1 MYQNYRLDAIIEV
14 KDLKKNYGDLEAVKG
29 ITLSI
34 PRGKIFGFLGP
45 NGAGKTTSLKIFVGL
60 LKATS
65 GTVHIDGLL
74 ASKNMKK
81 INCMLGLI
89 PQDLVLWED
98 LTVEENLLFV
108 GEMYQVPMKIRKEK
122 IDSLLKE
129 ISLEDKRNTLVRNLS
144 GGLKRR
150 LNIIMG
156 LVHDP
161 EIVVADEPTPGLD
174 PQSRSLVWDFLRD
187 LTRVKNKTVILTTHF
202 MDEADR
208 LSDMIAIMDHG
219 ELLVVDT
226 PENLRN
232 SIGEGDL
239 IELQFNED
247 MFIEKAANAL
257 KELIGILEVKTLGM
271 LLQIRCLNAPSRLTE
286 ILNIVTN
293 IKGLEV
299 VDMKIRKTTLED
311 VFLHLTGRALRD

>member
-1 MYQNYRLDAIIEV
+1 MDTLIVV

-60 LKATS
+60 LRATS
-65 GTVHIDGLL
+65 GEVYIDGLL
-74 ASKNMKK
+74 ASKNKK
-81 INCMLGLI
+81 KLNYMLGLI
-89 PQDLVLWED
+89 PQDLVFWDD
-98 LTVEENLLFV
+98 LTVEENLQFV
-108 GEMYQVPMKIRKEK
+108 GEMYNVPKEK
-122 IDSLLKE
+122 RREIINSLLKE
-129 ISLEDKRNTLVRNLS
+129 ISLEDKRKTLAKNLS

-161 EIVVADEPTPGLD
+161 EIIVADEPTPGLD
-174 PQSRSLVWDFLRD
+174 PHSRALVWDFLRD
-187 LTRVKNKTVILTTHF
+187 LTRVKKKTVILTTHF
-202 MDEADR
+202 MEEADR
-208 LSDMIAIMDHG
+208 LSDQIAIMDHG

-247 MFIEKAANAL
+247 IFVEKAAIIL
-257 KELIGILEVKTLGM
+257 EEVKDGIGILDICPFGM
-271 LLQIRCLNAPSRLTE
+271 MLQIRCLNAPSRLTE
-286 ILNIVTN
+286 ILNILTN
-293 IKGLEV
+293 IEGLEV
-299 VDMKIRKTTLED
+299 VDMKIRKATLED
-311 VFLHLTGRALRD
+311 VFLHLTGRALRE

>member
-1 MYQNYRLDAIIEV
+1 MDTIIEV
-14 KDLKKNYGDLEAVKG
+14 KDLRKTYGNLEAVKG

-65 GTVHIDGLL
+65 GEVFIDGLL
-74 ASKNMKK
+74 AGKDMKK
-81 INCMLGLI
+81 LNCMLGLI

-98 LTVEENLLFV
+98 LTVEENLQFV
-108 GEMYQVPMKIRKEK
+108 GEMYSVPKDIRQKK

-129 ISLEDKRNTLVRNLS
+129 IALEDKRKTLARNLS

-161 EIVVADEPTPGLD
+161 SIVVADEPTPGLD
-174 PQSRSLVWDFLRD
+174 PQSRAMVWDFLRD
-187 LTRVKNKTVILTTHF
+187 LSREKGKTVILTTHF
-202 MDEADR
+202 MDEADK
-208 LSDMIAIMDHG
+208 LSDIICIMDHG

-239 IELQFNED
+239 IELQFNEER
-247 MFIEKAANAL
+247 FTVEVTNVLNVL
-257 KELIGILEVKTLGM
+257 KEVIGILDIQTFGTI
-271 LLQIRCLNAPSRLTE
+271 LQIRCLNAPSKLTE
-286 ILNIVTN
+286 ILNTLTN
-293 IKGLEV
+293 IEGLEV
-299 VDMKIRKTTLED
+299 VDMKIRKATLED